1 MENLPVIKKLNEIIG
16 NDDLEGNC
24 MYKHQSN
31 FEPRKGDDI
40 EKLRRNLVKL
50 GEINNSIIE
59 VGFNGGHSCAL
70 MASNNPN
77 VEFLLFDIGRWDYTQ
92 RCVNYFITKYKTTY
106 IKGDSNKTLPKYNAT
121 KTYDLIH
128 VDGGH
133 GTKTAENDI
142 RNCKKFAD
150 KETLLLVDDANFKRL
165 RDLLDEM
172 VEDEFLNEIEM
183 ESLDLETTKFHR
195 LFTYC

>member
-1 MENLPVIKKLNEIIG
+1 MENLPLIKKLNEIIG

-24 MYKHQSN
+24 IYKHKSN
-31 FEPRKGDDI
+31 FELRKGNNI
-40 EKLRRNLVKL
+40 EKLRSNLIKL

-70 MASNNPN
+70 MASNNPDA
-77 VEFLLFDIGRWDYTQ
+77 EFLLFDIGRYDYTQ
-92 RCVNYFITKYKTTY
+92 RCINYFIANYKATY
-106 IKGDSNKTLPKYNAT
+106 TKGDSNKTLLKYSAT
-121 KTYDLIH
+121 KVYDLIH
-128 VDGGH
+128 IDGGH
-133 GTKTAENDI
+133 GQKTAENDI

-150 KETLLLVDDANFKRL
+150 EETLLLVDDANFKRL

-183 ESLDLETTKFHR
+183 ESLDLETTIFHR

>member
-1 MENLPVIKKLNEIIG
+1 L
-16 NDDLEGNC
+16 
-24 MYKHQSN
+24 
-31 FEPRKGDDI
+31 
-40 EKLRRNLVKL
+40 
-50 GEINNSIIE
+50 E

-70 MASNNPN
+70 FSSNNPD
-77 VEFLLFDIGRWDYTQ
+77 VEFLIFDIGRWDYTQ
-92 RCVNYFITKYKTTY
+92 RCIDYFMTCFKTNY

-133 GTKTAENDI
+133 GVKTAENDI

-150 KETLLLVDDANFKRL
+150 EETLLLVDDANFKRL

-172 VEDEFLNEIEM
+172 VEDEFLEEVEM
-183 ESLDLETTKFHR
+183 ESLDLMPTKFHR
-195 LFTYC
+195 LFTYI